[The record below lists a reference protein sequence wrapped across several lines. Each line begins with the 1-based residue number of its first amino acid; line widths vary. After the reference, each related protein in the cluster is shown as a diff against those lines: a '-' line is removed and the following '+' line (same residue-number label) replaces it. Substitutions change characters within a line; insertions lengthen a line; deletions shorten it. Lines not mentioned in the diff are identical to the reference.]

1 MALPRENV
9 EFNTCDGTTLRGWFY
24 PQTESSVCIIMSHG
38 VTGIRHYWLPAFA
51 TRFHQ
56 AGCSVLL
63 YDNRNWGDS
72 DGLPRQE
79 SNPSLQQTDYY
90 DAFNYA
96 ITLPNVDASRVV
108 YWGTSF
114 SGGNVIYA
122 AAVDKRIKAA
132 IVQAPAVS
140 GETRAVAF
148 KDRIGAVWEDR
159 ARISAGSEPTKVPVI
174 ASDRNSASSDRA
186 VMFPGLHAYDKVVGM
201 HDCGGK
207 WENYV
212 TAQTQLHMLEF
223 ESQSMIHRVSPTPLL
238 MVIPGNDILV
248 STSSQLVAFGKAK
261 EPKQLVYLEGAGH
274 FDIYEDSYFEGNI
287 QAQLEF
293 LRENVGLGR

>member
-1 MALPRENV
+1 
-9 EFNTCDGTTLRGWFY
+9 
-24 PQTESSVCIIMSHG
+24 
-38 VTGIRHYWLPAFA
+38 
-51 TRFHQ
+51 
-56 AGCSVLL
+56 LL

-79 SNPSLQQTDYY
+79 SNPPLQQADYY

-96 ITLPNVDASRVV
+96 TTLPNVDESRVV

-140 GETRAVAF
+140 GEARSVAF
-148 KDRIGAVWEDR
+148 KDRIAAVFEDR
-159 ARISAGSEPTKVPVI
+159 ARIAAGFEPGRVSVI
-174 ASDRNSASSDRA
+174 AADRNSASTGAEA
-186 VMFPGLHAYDKVVGM
+186 VMFPGAHAYDKVAGM
-201 HDCGGK
+201 KHSGGK

-223 ESQSMIHRVSPTPLL
+223 ESQSMIHRITPTPLL
-238 MVIPGNDILV
+238 MVVPGNDVLV

-261 EPKQLVYLEGAGH
+261 EPKQLLYLEGAGH
-274 FDIYEDSYFEGNI
+274 FDIYEDEYFEKNI
-287 QAQLEF
+287 RVQLEF
-293 LRENVGLGR
+293 LKKHVGLGHW

>member
-1 MALPRENV
+1 M
-9 EFNTCDGTTLRGWFY
+9 
-24 PQTESSVCIIMSHG
+24 
-38 VTGIRHYWLPAFA
+38 
-51 TRFHQ
+51 
-56 AGCSVLL
+56 L

-79 SNPSLQQTDYY
+79 SNPPLQQADYY

-96 ITLPNVDASRVV
+96 ITLPNVDKSRVV

-140 GETRAVAF
+140 GEARSVAF
-148 KDRIGAVWEDR
+148 KDRIGDVFKDR
-159 ARISAGSEPTKVPVI
+159 ARIAAGFKQTRVPVI
-174 ASDRNSASSDRA
+174 ASSRNSAAAGTDA
-186 VMFPGLHAYDKVVGM
+186 VMFPGLHAYDKVIGM
-201 HDCGGK
+201 QDCGGK

-223 ESQSMIHRVSPTPLL
+223 ESQAMIHRVSPTPLL
-238 MVIPGNDILV
+238 MVVPGNDILV

-261 EPKQLVYLEGAGH
+261 EPKQLLYLEGAGH
-274 FDIYEDSYFEGNI
+274 FDIYEDEYFEQNI
-287 QAQLEF
+287 RTQLEF
-293 LRENVGLGR
+293 LQQHVGLGQ